1 MNERE
6 NRDDDLLYSAELRH
20 ADGEYLLTINDHRCE
35 EAEVFPVSRKAVK
48 RIPFYL
54 SALRGKLP

>member
-6 NRDDDLLYSAELRH
+6 NLDDGVLYSAELRH
-20 ADGEYLLTINDHRCE
+20 ADGEYMLTINDHRCDE
-35 EAEVFPVSRKAVK
+35 IEVFPVSRKAVK

>member
-1 MNERE
+1 MTERK
-6 NRDDDLLYSAELRH
+6 NTDDDILYSAELRH
-20 ADGEYLLTINDHRCE
+20 ADGEYFLTINDHRCDE
-35 EAEVFPVSRKAVK
+35 IEVFPVSRKAVK

>member
-1 MNERE
+1 MNDRE

-20 ADGEYLLTINDHRCE
+20 ADGEYLLTINDHRCGE
-35 EAEVFPVSRKAVK
+35 IEVFPVSRKAVK